1 MFLAVAI
8 QEAPLSTLNV
18 EWPLLLALGLV
29 VLVAVAGSFI
39 YIRCTQQVSE
49 RQLRLEAEN
58 ARRQEQ
64 TYQAMVQ
71 HYRQAVIEMQSR
83 MDAPAARG
91 GGGSV
96 EAVQVLVEGN
106 IHRMARMEARLEILN
121 TELQQMR
128 RNLSECEATNQT
140 LFSSVS
146 DLHHKFNN
154 LNHAVGDLVEVH

>member
-1 MFLAVAI
+1 MFFAVAI
-8 QEAPLSTLNV
+8 QETPLSTLNV

-64 TYQAMVQ
+64 TYQVMVQ
-71 HYRQAVIEMQSR
+71 HYRQAVLEMQSR
-83 MDAPAARG
+83 MDAPMAR

-96 EAVQVLVEGN
+96 EAVQLLVEGN

-121 TELQQMR
+121 TELQQLR
-128 RNLSECEATNQT
+128 RSLSECEATNQT